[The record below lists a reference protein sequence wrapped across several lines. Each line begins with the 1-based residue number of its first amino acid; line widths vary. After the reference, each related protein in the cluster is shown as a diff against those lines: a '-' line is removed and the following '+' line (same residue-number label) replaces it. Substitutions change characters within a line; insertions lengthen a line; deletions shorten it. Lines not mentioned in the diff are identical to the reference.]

1 MYFVYIL
8 CSEKVKRYYI
18 GVSQDLVVRLKAHN
32 AGGTR
37 STKPYR
43 PWRVVY
49 VEPYQSKK
57 DAYKREYFLKSP
69 KGYLEKRRI
78 LESL

>member
-57 DAYKREYFLKSP
+57 DGFGKRKNQKQFNRKIWSRPL
-69 KGYLEKRRI
+69 
-78 LESL
+78 